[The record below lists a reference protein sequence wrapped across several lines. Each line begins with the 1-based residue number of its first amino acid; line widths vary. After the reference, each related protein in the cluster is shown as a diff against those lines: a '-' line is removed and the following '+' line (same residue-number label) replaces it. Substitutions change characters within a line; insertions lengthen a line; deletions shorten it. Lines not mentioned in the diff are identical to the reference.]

1 MSNPFLTQSLNN
13 QNINVTSSSSL
24 SIKMEQIKDVSVSNL
39 QAGQVLI
46 YNGSIWQNI
55 IPQSVVN
62 DTLGSLLDVNIT
74 SLQNNQFLTY
84 NSTNQKWINT
94 NITESNVTNL
104 VNDLLSCEKIANKNT
119 SNGYCG
125 LNNGLINVVNIP
137 NLPES
142 LIINLTSDLLNKA
155 DLISGYLKSVPYQF
169 H

>member
-24 SIKMEQIKDVSVSNL
+24 SIKMEQIKDVSVTNL

-55 IPQSVVN
+55 LPQSVAN

-84 NSTNQKWINT
+84 
-94 NITESNVTNL
+94 
-104 VNDLLSCEKIANKNT
+104 
-119 SNGYCG
+119 
-125 LNNGLINVVNIP
+125 
-137 NLPES
+137 
-142 LIINLTSDLLNKA
+142 
-155 DLISGYLKSVPYQF
+155 KSEPIVSF
-169 H
+169 TKS